1 MLKFLILTFIL
12 SSSAV
17 LYAADEYDELSGHP
31 TWYVYDM
38 ETEQAITYR
47 QWDLRNAEKPS
58 TREDFKDIF
67 DNLTYMKS
75 KKSALPDSH
84 SDSETSRDSSASDHS
99 VTSTGEP
106 VTSKG
111 YVEELEENV
120 IPNFLNSKKTTTA
133 KQRENRQTF
142 VDVLRS
148 YQDEV
153 DPQVFQTA
161 IELIIE
167 PIISSAN

>member
-1 MLKFLILTFIL
+1 MLKFLITVCVL
-12 SSSAV
+12 SSVA

-31 TWYVYDM
+31 TWYVYDL
-38 ETEQAITYR
+38 ETDQAITST
-47 QWDLRNAEKPS
+47 QLNLRNAEKPF

-75 KKSALPDSH
+75 KKSAMRGSS
-84 SDSETSRDSSASDHS
+84 SDSEASEKSVSSDHS

-120 IPNFLNSKKTTTA
+120 IPNFLNSQKTTTA
-133 KQRENRQTF
+133 KQRANRQTF